1 MTKHQKFLKRLMSGQ
16 ADIGIAFDELC
27 SLLQRLGF
35 ALRVRGDHY
44 IFTREEMIEII
55 NLQPGGSLAK
65 PYQVKQVRN
74 LLRKYQLS
82 EEK

>member
-1 MTKHQKFLKRLMSGQ
+1 MSGQ